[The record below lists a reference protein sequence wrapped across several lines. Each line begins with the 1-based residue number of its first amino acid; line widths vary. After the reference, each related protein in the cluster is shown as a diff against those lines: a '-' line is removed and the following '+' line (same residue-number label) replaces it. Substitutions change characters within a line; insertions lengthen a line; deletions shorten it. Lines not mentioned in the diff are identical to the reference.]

1 MQREKGWQALCAL
14 LQKAMLSRP
23 GSHLNFVEAA
33 SCSQTA
39 TFLCAGRD
47 RITVGFFA
55 ELPRSAVSLSFCGHL
70 CCKGSFWL
78 PSGLTLW

>member
-1 MQREKGWQALCAL
+1 MQREKGWQALRAL

-47 RITVGFFA
+47 RITAGFLQSCLGVLCPSHSVATCVVRDLFG
-55 ELPRSAVSLSFCGHL
+55 FHL
-70 CCKGSFWL
+70 D
-78 PSGLTLW
+78 